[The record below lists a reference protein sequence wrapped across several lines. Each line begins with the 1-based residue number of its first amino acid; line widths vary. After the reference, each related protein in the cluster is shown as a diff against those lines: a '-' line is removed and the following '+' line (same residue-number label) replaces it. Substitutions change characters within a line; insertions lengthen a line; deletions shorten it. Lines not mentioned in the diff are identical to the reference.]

1 MNILQPIDIRDHQKS
16 DDGLEVIWGL
26 PNLQKQFNDVI
37 DYYVITCKGEDK
49 TEVLYVE
56 ADELSQQA
64 ETNVT
69 STCSSFSFNEVKEV
83 KLEFCAIINF
93 IDIHLG
99 RSKNGQGLRGYPTV
113 QEGEFNFN

>member
-1 MNILQPIDIRDHQKS
+1 MNILQPIDIRDHRKS

-37 DYYVITCKGEDK
+37 DYYVITCKEEKK

-56 ADELSQQA
+56 ADELSQQS

-69 STCSSFSFNEVKEV
+69 STCTSLSFDELKEV
-83 KLEFCAIINF
+83 KLEFVTK
-93 IDIHLG
+93 LG
-99 RSKNGQGLRGYPTV
+99 GGPSSKASFVG
-113 QEGEFNFN
+113 

>member
-1 MNILQPIDIRDHQKS
+1 MNILQPIDIRDYQKS

-56 ADELSQQA
+56 ADELSQQD

-69 STCSSFSFNEVKEV
+69 STCSSFDFDEVKEV
-83 KLEFCAIINF
+83 KLEFVTK
-93 IDIHLG
+93 LG
-99 RSKNGQGLRGYPTV
+99 SGPSSKASFAG
-113 QEGEFNFN
+113 

>member
-1 MNILQPIDIRDHQKS
+1 MNILQPIDIRDHRKS

-37 DYYVITCKGEDK
+37 DYYVITCKEEKK

-56 ADELSQQA
+56 ADELSQQS

-69 STCSSFSFNEVKEV
+69 STCTSLSFDELKEV
-83 KLEFCAIINF
+83 KLEFVTK
-93 IDIHLG
+93 LG
-99 RSKNGQGLRGYPTV
+99 GGPSSKTSFVG
-113 QEGEFNFN
+113 